1 MNDFWQEKI
10 IPLLQLLLEKL
21 HAWEQAGYLS
31 PRVWGGL
38 LVAGTVGVILIVQSN
53 LVPHPQPAPA
63 PESRSNRP
71 PATPQPE
78 LTSNVGDFQPLAD
91 VTPSP
96 TIAIMPFEVAAEAI
110 ATPTPL
116 FILHPV
122 EADETLISIAAQ
134 YGVTTEAILAAND
147 IRDPTNLPV
156 GQPLLIPP
164 QEGLRMP
171 VVLHEVVSTDS
182 LLDIA
187 SKYGSSVKDIVAA
200 NPGLKAKSLPVGQT
214 IAVPI
219 IFNQPK
225 PVPRSENDREV
236 ATYVVQAGDIPLS
249 IAAQFDV
256 PVEILLAANDI
267 SDPTR
272 LQIGQALT
280 IPPLEGLT
288 LGFPVILYELAEGD
302 TLLGL
307 ASRYGSSVKD
317 MLAINPDLLPST
329 LAAGQTIAIPVIF
342 QLPKPTP
349 QPNVAPPAPI
359 VASAP
364 LVELEQQMIRLVNE
378 ARQAQGLAPYKVD
391 AEITEMAETYAH
403 DMVVRD
409 FFSHVTPEGTTLRE
423 RFLEEGIVNFERV
436 GENIQRN
443 TRPRAETVQTALNWF
458 MSSPPHRHN
467 ILHQEHN
474 RIGVGIVEGPPG
486 WYTIVLNFAE
496 R

>member
-10 IPLLQLLLEKL
+10 IPWLQLLLKKL

-38 LVAGTVGVILIVQSN
+38 LVVGTVGVILIVQSN
-53 LVPHPQPAPA
+53 LVPHPQPFPDAP
-63 PESRSNRP
+63 SNRP
-71 PATPQPE
+71 AGTPQPE
-78 LTSNVGDFQPLAD
+78 LVSSAVSFQPLAG

-96 TIAIMPFEVAAEAI
+96 TIALMPFELTANSAP
-110 ATPTPL
+110 TPTPI

-122 EADETLISIAAQ
+122 QADETLISIAAQ

-164 QEGLRMP
+164 REGLRMP
-171 VVLHEVVSTDS
+171 VVLHQVEATDT

-200 NPGLKAKSLPVGQT
+200 NPGLRAKYLPVGQT

-225 PVPRSENDREV
+225 PAPRRENDDEEV
-236 ATYVVQAGDIPLS
+236 TYIVERGDIPLS

-267 SDPTR
+267 TDPTS
-272 LQIGQALT
+272 LQIGQELT
-280 IPPLEGLT
+280 IPPMEGLT

-317 MLAINPDLLPST
+317 MLAINPDLLPSA
-329 LAAGQTIAIPVIF
+329 LEAGQTIAIPVIF

-349 QPNVAPPAPI
+349 EPNVAPPAPI
-359 VASAP
+359 VASEP
-364 LVELEQQMIRLVNE
+364 LVELEQQMVALVNK
-378 ARQAQGLAPYKVD
+378 ARQAEGLAPYEAD
-391 AEITEMAETYAH
+391 TAITEIAEAYAH

-409 FFSHVTPEGTTLRE
+409 FFSHVSPEGITLRE
-423 RFLEEGIVNFERV
+423 RFLEEGVNNFGRV

-443 TRPRAETVQTALNWF
+443 TRPRAETVQAALNWF
-458 MSSPPHRHN
+458 MGSPPHRHN

-486 WYTIVLNFAE
+486 LYTIVLNFAE